1 MASVCWGLDIKGL
14 NRKKDKTPDI
24 DIVVW
29 LRHEVS
35 GLPNDVDGVKIFRP
49 NTIGE
54 DGRISVDGNV
64 ELPAKKQSHGFIAAY
79 IYACDNLGNADRIE
93 AVDYDAKSFSVYRE
107 IREGEYKDAVV
118 YRFVTHYVFS
128 DGNMS
133 FSTYDINVEYRE
145 KGILP
150 RKINIEKFKPATNE
164 RHRELSEGL
173 SLANSIF

>member
-64 ELPAKKQSHGFIAAY
+64 ELPAKNNRTVSLLHIFMPVTILGMLIELKLWTMTQRVFQCIAKY
-79 IYACDNLGNADRIE
+79 VRVN
-93 AVDYDAKSFSVYRE
+93 
-107 IREGEYKDAVV
+107 IR
-118 YRFVTHYVFS
+118 
-128 DGNMS
+128 M
-133 FSTYDINVEYRE
+133 
-145 KGILP
+145 L
-150 RKINIEKFKPATNE
+150 
-164 RHRELSEGL
+164 
-173 SLANSIF
+173 